1 MNAAQPAI
9 VYRPGSRRDLSQVMA
24 VMQSAFD
31 PAFGEAWTRAQVEGM
46 LDIPGSWLTVAVTDG
61 QIIAFSLMRA
71 VLDEAELLLIAVDP
85 AWQGRNV
92 GRTMLLDSIATAMSH
107 NIHHIHLEV
116 RATNKAV
123 ELYRSAGFVHSNTRK
138 SYYRGQDGQMF
149 DAHSFIID
157 LEEQDK
163 ST

>member
-9 VYRPGSRRDLSQVMA
+9 VYRPGSRRDLTQIMA
-24 VMQSAFD
+24 VMQRAFD

-46 LDIPGSWLTVAVTDG
+46 LDIPGSWLSVAVTDG
-61 QIIAFSLMRA
+61 QVIAFSLMRSI
-71 VLDEAELLLIAVDP
+71 LDEAELLLIAVDP
-85 AWQGRNV
+85 AWQGRSI
-92 GRTMLLDSIATAMSH
+92 GRALLLDNISTATSH
-107 NIHHIHLEV
+107 NIRHIHLEV
-116 RATNKAV
+116 RATNKAI

-149 DAHSFIID
+149 DAYSFIID
-157 LEEQDK
+157 LEVQDK